1 MKKILLATLAVFTLS
16 AQADLIVIDHTHSW
30 DKTAA
35 QKAAAKKA
43 VAKKAAAKK
52 AVIKKVTA
60 KKAAAKKA
68 ANACKAAISAAKA
81 ENKKAK
87 KARFEWRDTGKFIK
101 DAKKAGGKKCLKLAN
116 KAKGQ
121 AILAQKQAVDQA
133 NAGPRF

>member
-43 VAKKAAAKK
+43 V
-52 AVIKKVTA
+52 IKKVTA

-87 KARFEWRDTGKFIK
+87 KAGFEWRDTGKFIK